1 MRHAYVLL
9 RLACAAVLGLLACRV
24 LSFCGGGGN
33 DAIVHL
39 NRAAGFSKWERVLN
53 LRLCVYSSSTE

>member
-39 NRAAGFSKWERVLN
+39 NRAAGFS
-53 LRLCVYSSSTE
+53 SGSAF